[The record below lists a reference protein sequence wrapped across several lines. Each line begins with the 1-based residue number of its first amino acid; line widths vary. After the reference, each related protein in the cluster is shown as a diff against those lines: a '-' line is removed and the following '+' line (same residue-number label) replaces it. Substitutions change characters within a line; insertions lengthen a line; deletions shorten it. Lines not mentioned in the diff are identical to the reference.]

1 MPAGGGAAEIT
12 VHVLGPVEVRIEGT
26 SVRLDRPLERA
37 LAARLALAAGAS
49 VPDDRLARD
58 LWGDTDLNRPTARLQ
73 VLASRLRGS
82 LGSVG
87 PAALTRSGGGYAL
100 AATTPD
106 LAAAEAASERLQAA
120 VRSGDHAAVR
130 SAASEAVAHWRGPAL
145 ADLRAIPYALG
156 EGERLDAWLLELRI
170 EGLAAD
176 LELGG
181 GTGPEAVAELQGLA
195 TEHPLHERLRGLL
208 AVSYYRSGRQADA
221 LETLSTLRTAL
232 ADELGVDPSP
242 ATAELE
248 LRLLRQE
255 PSLLAAPP
263 PPVAHTPDQ
272 RLPVPATSFVGR
284 DDDVADLL
292 ERVVNDE
299 LVTLLGPPGAGKSRL
314 AIEVARR
321 VERPVTLI
329 ELAPLTATD
338 DLSGTFLRAAGLDRG
353 PGDPLQRTAAALS
366 GRLVVVDNA
375 EHVVEATATAVEALR
390 RYGTQLAVIVTSQR
404 PLLISEERVY
414 EVPTLSTEAA
424 AKLFD
429 DRRLAGS
436 GPLDPQLV
444 DDVVAAVDR
453 LPLGVELAAGLTR
466 TLSVSQL
473 AQRIHDR
480 MRLLVG
486 GSRIDGYRH
495 TSLRAALDW
504 SHDLLDPVEQIVLRR
519 AAIFAGGFTLEA
531 AEAVLPDDLLDA
543 GGVAPALIGL
553 ADRSLVAVR
562 SAGDGKRFVLLETV
576 RDYAADRLREAGEQ
590 SDVLARALRWA
601 REYIEAKDYLMTH
614 SAEALEEVMYEWTNV
629 IALLEAAV
637 PSAHGGLALELA
649 TWTDE
654 ILISRGRYQ
663 DCIRFYEAFVDAPD
677 AEDAIRAEALS
688 NLSYAYVMVGE
699 VERAAGVLVR
709 AGEISARI
717 GNDVQLMRVLYH
729 RGIVAIQ
736 RGLPME
742 ALSPLRS
749 GRALAGQLG
758 KMMAHSAFQDAE
770 AIALEYAGDLPG
782 ALALYEASLEAD
794 RAANNEHGLARVAG
808 MATALIATGQIA
820 SAIECLDLAET
831 HADRLG
837 DPVALSDIHVGRGRV
852 LLASGSLPAA
862 IECFRSAL
870 SHPDVAESDLPGRM
884 AQLDLADALLLAGAV
899 DEARSL
905 VSSVV
910 ASSPEHNLNWLV
922 AQPLLA
928 LLALSAG
935 DAPAA
940 ASLVAS
946 AAAEYDSRSFHWWPA
961 VTRLDRARAGL

>member
-1 MPAGGGAAEIT
+1 MAAEIT

-49 VPDDRLARD
+49 VPDERLARD
-58 LWGDTDLNRPTARLQ
+58 LWGDTELNRPAARLQ
-73 VLASRLRGS
+73 VLASRLRSS
-82 LGSVG
+82 LGPSG

-106 LAAAEAASERLQAA
+106 LAAAEAAGERVQAA
-120 VRSGDHAAVR
+120 VRSGELATVR
-130 SAASEAVAHWRGPAL
+130 SAAAEAVAQWRGLTL

-156 EGERLDAWLLELRI
+156 EGERLDAWLLELRV

-176 LELGG
+176 VELGG
-181 GTGPEAVAELQGLA
+181 GTVAELRSLVA
-195 TEHPLHERLRGLL
+195 EHPLHERLRGLL
-208 AVSYYRSGRQADA
+208 AVALYRSGRQADA
-221 LETLSTLRTAL
+221 LEALSTLRSLL

-242 ATAELE
+242 ASAELE
-248 LRLLRQE
+248 LRLLRQD
-255 PSLLAAPP
+255 PSLQAVPTFV
-263 PPVAHTPDQ
+263 VAHAQ
-272 RLPVPATSFVGR
+272 SLPVPATSFVGR
-284 DDDVADLL
+284 EDDVADLL
-292 ERVVNDE
+292 ERMANDE

-321 VERPVTLI
+321 VDRPVTLI
-329 ELAPLTATD
+329 ELAPLTETD
-338 DLSGTFLRAAGLDRG
+338 DLSEAFLQPAGLDRG
-353 PGDPLQRTAAALS
+353 PGDPWQGVAAALS

-375 EHVVEATATAVEALR
+375 EHVVEATAAAVETLR
-390 RYGTQLAVIVTSQR
+390 RYGTKLAVIVTSQR

-414 EVPTLSTEAA
+414 EVAALSTDAA

-436 GPLDPQLV
+436 GPLDPLLV
-444 DDVVAAVDR
+444 GDVVAAVDR

-486 GSRIDGYRH
+486 GSRVDGYRH

-504 SHDLLDPVEQIVLRR
+504 SHDLLDPVEHIVLRR

-531 AEAVLPDDLLDA
+531 AEAVMPDGSLDV

-576 RDYAADRLREAGEQ
+576 RSYAAERLRDAGEH
-590 SDVLARALRWA
+590 SDVLARALVWGK
-601 REYIEAKDYLMTH
+601 EYIEAKDYLVTH
-614 SAEALEEVMYEWTNV
+614 SAEALEEVMHEWTNV

-637 PSAHGGLALELA
+637 PSSHGGLALELA

-699 VERAAGVLVR
+699 VERAAGVLVQ

-749 GRALAGQLG
+749 GRALAEQLG

-808 MATALIATGQIA
+808 MATALIATSQIA
-820 SAIECLDLAET
+820 SATECLDLAET

-862 IECFRSAL
+862 IESFRSAL

-884 AQLDLADALLLAGAV
+884 AQLDLADALLLAGSV

-928 LLALSAG
+928 LLALAAG

>member
-1 MPAGGGAAEIT
+1 M
-12 VHVLGPVEVRIEGT
+12 
-26 SVRLDRPLERA
+26 S
-37 LAARLALAAGAS
+37 
-49 VPDDRLARD
+49 DDRLARD

-73 VLASRLRGS
+73 VLASRLRSS

-100 AATTPD
+100 AASTPD
-106 LAAAEAASERLQAA
+106 LAAAEAAGERVQAA
-120 VRSGDHAAVR
+120 VRSGDPATVR
-130 SAASEAVAHWRGPAL
+130 SAAAEAVAQWRGATL

-156 EGERLDAWLLELRI
+156 EGERLDAWLLELRV

-181 GTGPEAVAELQGLA
+181 GIGPEAVAELQELVA
-195 TEHPLHERLRGLL
+195 EHPLHERLRGLL
-208 AVSYYRSGRQADA
+208 AVSLYRSGRQADA
-221 LETLSTLRTAL
+221 LEALSTLRTAL

-255 PSLLAAPP
+255 PSLLAAA
-263 PPVAHTPDQ
+263 PPVLDVPDR

-292 ERVVNDE
+292 ERMANDE

-321 VERPVTLI
+321 VDRPVTLI

-338 DLSGTFLRAAGLDRG
+338 DLSETFLRAAGLDRG
-353 PGDPLQRTAAALS
+353 PGDPLRRTAAALS
-366 GRLVVVDNA
+366 GRLVIVDNA
-375 EHVVEATATAVEALR
+375 EHVVEATAASVEALR
-390 RYGTQLAVIVTSQR
+390 RYGAKLAMIVTSQR
-404 PLLISEERVY
+404 PLMISEERVY
-414 EVPTLSTEAA
+414 EVPSLSAEAA
-424 AKLFD
+424 AQLFD

-436 GPLDPQLV
+436 GPLDSRLV
-444 DDVVAAVDR
+444 DDVVTAVDR

-480 MRLLVG
+480 VRLLVG

-504 SHDLLDPVEQIVLRR
+504 SHDLLDPVERIVLRR
-519 AAIFAGGFTLEA
+519 AAIFAGGFTLES
-531 AEAVLPDDLLDA
+531 AEAVLPDGALDV

-576 RDYAADRLREAGEQ
+576 RDYAAERLRDAGEQ

-601 REYIEAKDYLMTH
+601 RGYIEAKDYLMTH
-614 SAEALEEVMYEWTNV
+614 SAEALEEVMHEWTNV

-637 PSAHGGLALELA
+637 PSAHGALALELA

-677 AEDAIRAEALS
+677 ADDAIRAEALS

-699 VERAAGVLVR
+699 IERAAGVLVR
-709 AGEISARI
+709 AGEIASGT

-736 RGLPME
+736 RGLPVE

-749 GRALAGQLG
+749 GRALAEQLG
-758 KMMAHSAFQDAE
+758 KTMAHSAFQDAE

-782 ALALYEASLEAD
+782 ALALYEASLAAD
-794 RAANNEHGLARVAG
+794 RAANNEHGLARGAG
-808 MATALIATGQIA
+808 MATALIATGRLT
-820 SAIECLDLAET
+820 SAIECLDLAEA
-831 HADRLG
+831 HAERLG
-837 DPVALSDIHVGRGRV
+837 DPEALSDIHVGRGRV

-862 IECFRSAL
+862 IESFRSAL

-884 AQLDLADALLLAGAV
+884 ARLDLADALLLSGSL

-905 VSSVV
+905 VTSVV
-910 ASSPEHNLNWLV
+910 AASPERNLDWLV

-928 LLALSAG
+928 LLALAAG

-946 AAAEYDSRSFHWWPA
+946 AAAEYDSRSFRWWPA
-961 VTRLDRARAGL
+961 VARLTRARAGLPVPQS